1 MSDRASHF
9 KGEPS
14 SSFSLASHPNAG
26 VDTWARKLP
35 GDPRTLSAGEE
46 TEKHPGGGE
55 EDGGSCFTTS
65 NGNGGGRCRS
75 GNFKVLSV
83 RKNGAEGS
91 MCANKNKK
99 MKKKEKKTLRRGSV
113 HL

>member
-1 MSDRASHF
+1 MGALV
-9 KGEPS
+9 
-14 SSFSLASHPNAG
+14 SLQ
-26 VDTWARKLP
+26 VM
-35 GDPRTLSAGEE
+35 EM
-46 TEKHPGGGE
+46 
-55 EDGGSCFTTS
+55 
-65 NGNGGGRCRS
+65 GGGRCRS